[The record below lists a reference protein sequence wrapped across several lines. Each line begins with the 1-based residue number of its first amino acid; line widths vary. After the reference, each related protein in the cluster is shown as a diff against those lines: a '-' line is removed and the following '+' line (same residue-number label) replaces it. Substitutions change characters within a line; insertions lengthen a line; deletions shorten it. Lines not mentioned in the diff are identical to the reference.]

1 MEELSI
7 QEKASR
13 YDEVVNKL
21 KGFISQGVDPLIT
34 RNDVQDFFPELEE
47 SNDERI
53 RKELIRETKGS
64 EERLFETVTNDEFI
78 AWMERQIKQ
87 KPQRMVSAEAKEA
100 LLPDSATVNDL
111 YRKRWRPSW
120 EELDALQYVLGHY
133 SPGLTDKI
141 AWDSIKT
148 VELMYEK
155 INKL

>member
-53 RKELIRETKGS
+53 RKEVVLRPT
-64 EERLFETVTNDEFI
+64 RLFVKLK
-78 AWMERQIKQ
+78 IK
-87 KPQRMVSAEAKEA
+87 
-100 LLPDSATVNDL
+100 
-111 YRKRWRPSW
+111 
-120 EELDALQYVLGHY
+120 
-133 SPGLTDKI
+133 
-141 AWDSIKT
+141 
-148 VELMYEK
+148 
-155 INKL
+155 